1 MEIGRKSL
9 FSYCEERKYR
19 DLMPCRHGTS
29 LLVLQAFSLV
39 NFFLFFLK
47 QREEKIRENIFC
59 YHFLRAGLFGAKY
72 GRRKGGKFSLAENW
86 AELLLR
92 VGGSCGRLCGWP
104 LFGGEAYQRLVV
116 VLRGSYGK
124 TLTFT
129 LVSKTLKKVKILQ
142 QSFLLRFLF
151 NRFML

>member
-47 QREEKIRENIFC
+47 QRERGKNQREHFLLSFPQSRIIRSKIRPKERRQIFI
-59 YHFLRAGLFGAKY
+59 
-72 GRRKGGKFSLAENW
+72 GGKLGGTPPTCRRQLRPTLWVAAFRRRGLLAACRRPPRQLWKNFDFYFGIKNFKKSQNF
-86 AELLLR
+86 AAI
-92 VGGSCGRLCGWP
+92 
-104 LFGGEAYQRLVV
+104 LFI
-116 VLRGSYGK
+116 
-124 TLTFT
+124 TFF
-129 LVSKTLKKVKILQ
+129 V
-142 QSFLLRFLF
+142 
-151 NRFML
+151 